1 MPAESIGERQQ
12 RHAVVL
18 TRRWR
23 GGHDNSSGGD
33 APRQFGLCTAN
44 SRGLA
49 EAARRAG
56 HERGPAFDVLRRVE
70 GRRVAGHGCAVS
82 LCFTASA
89 E

>member
-1 MPAESIGERQQ
+1 MRRMLDGVAMPVP
-12 RHAVVL
+12 H
-18 TRRWR
+18 RW
-23 GGHDNSSGGD
+23 HPAHWLIST
-33 APRQFGLCTAN
+33 Q
-44 SRGLA
+44 GLA